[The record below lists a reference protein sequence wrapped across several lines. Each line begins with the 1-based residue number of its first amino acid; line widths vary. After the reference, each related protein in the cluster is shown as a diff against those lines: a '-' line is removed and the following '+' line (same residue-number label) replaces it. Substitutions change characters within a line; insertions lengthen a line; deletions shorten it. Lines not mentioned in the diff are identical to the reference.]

1 MTFTQFGSIPRSL
14 FRPMPLRALITAAL
28 LAAVLSFP
36 PAHAAALRAAQ
47 PASGLQGSEGLHE
60 LASSPLWA
68 DPGLPQRG
76 PLLAARG
83 SFSDS
88 GRPARQMRVGGAG
101 GGYHGPS
108 RDGLPF
114 TPEVPGQSIQQS
126 IGQTLAQPPKP
137 TPAKTPKA
145 PGNKVPGKQPQKPS
159 VSAKGKQPSQPAKK
173 TQAPPSQSK
182 PAPQHKP
189 TVYIITMDD
198 GQVIKGTMKPAG
210 GSYIV
215 STRNGPLTIR
225 KKNIVKLAKAT
236 P

>member
-1 MTFTQFGSIPRSL
+1 MTFTQFGCKPRFL
-14 FRPMPLRALITAAL
+14 FQPTSLRALITSAL
-28 LAAVLSFP
+28 LTAILSFP
-36 PAHAAALRAAQ
+36 SAHAAAIEAAQ
-47 PASGLQGSEGLHE
+47 PTGGVEDPGGLYEQV
-60 LASSPLWA
+60 SSPSWG
-68 DPGLPQRG
+68 DPGPHLRV

-114 TPEVPGQSIQQS
+114 IPEISGQSIQQS
-126 IGQTLAQPPKP
+126 IGQTLAQPPQP
-137 TPAKTPKA
+137 APAKIQEAT
-145 PGNKVPGKQPQKPS
+145 GNKVPAKQPQKPS
-159 VSAKGKQPSQPAKK
+159 VSPKGKQPSPPVKK
-173 TQAPPSQSK
+173 AQAPPSQSK
-182 PAPQHKP
+182 PAPQNTP

-210 GSYIV
+210 DSYIV

-225 KKNIVKLAKAT
+225 KKSIVKLTKAT